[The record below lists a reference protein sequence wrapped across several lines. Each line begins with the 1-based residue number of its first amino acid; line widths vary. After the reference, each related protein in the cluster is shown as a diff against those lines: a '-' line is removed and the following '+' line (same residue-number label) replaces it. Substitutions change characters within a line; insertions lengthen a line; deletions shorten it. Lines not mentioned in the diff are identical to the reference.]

1 MGSAVPDCEA
11 TIIVCLIF
19 IIMVS
24 LAVFS
29 VFVVCLVGPTSG
41 GSRRLLEENDVT
53 AAVKDAREGL
63 TSFVDDFWGGS
74 CLNQEQCTQYISSCG
89 DQGKCEPSWLVWT
102 ILAFIIFS
110 LVVSCICCIC
120 CGICS
125 CIMDCLCC

>member
-53 AAVKDAREGL
+53 AAVNDAREGL
-63 TSFVDDFWGGS
+63 TIFADDFWGGS
-74 CLNQEQCTQYISSCG
+74 CLTQEQCMQYFSSCG
-89 DQGKCEPSWLVWT
+89 DQGRCEPSWLVWT
-102 ILAFIIFS
+102 TLALIILS
-110 LVVSCICCIC
+110 LVASCICCIY
-120 CGICS
+120 CGMKLHQN
-125 CIMDCLCC
+125 CI